1 MSAPHS
7 IHGADVVVIGG
18 GVVGL
23 ATAAALGERGARV
36 TLLEERREGL
46 ASTAAAG
53 MLAPTMERA
62 SAGSAA
68 HAFALAARDLYPSYL
83 AALEELTGIRVPLNR
98 EGVLE
103 LVVDEASAE
112 SRRTAMA
119 AEAGAAAASRNAA
132 AEASRA
138 GPGSAACGE
147 WIDGARLRSLE
158 PELAP
163 VAGAVLYPGDGAVD
177 NVVLV
182 RALEALVAA
191 STSVTVIGEGARS
204 LSFEGHG
211 AAVTLGSGGRLE
223 CSTVVLAAGAWSP
236 LLEGLPRSLPVEPVR
251 GQAISLSAAPV
262 RHVTYGPRG
271 YIVPREGTRTV
282 VGATMEHVGFDTGK
296 TAEVATRLAT
306 VAREMAPA
314 FGRARTLDHWS
325 GLRPITPDLL
335 PIIGRDPLHP
345 ALIYA
350 CGHSRNGIL
359 LAPLT
364 GECVADIAMGRA
376 APLDVTPFEVTR
388 FAPEQ

>member
-1 MSAPHS
+1 MNAPHPA
-7 IHGADVVVIGG
+7 HGADVVIVGG
-18 GVVGL
+18 GLVGL

-36 TLLEERREGL
+36 TLLEERRAGV

-53 MLAPTMERA
+53 MLAPTMERG

-83 AALEELTGIRVPLNR
+83 DALAELTGIRVPLNR

-103 LVVDEASAE
+103 LVLDE
-112 SRRTAMA
+112 
-119 AEAGAAAASRNAA
+119 AA
-132 AEASRA
+132 AESHRA
-138 GPGSAACGE
+138 ALSNGGAAGGARDTGGAGSPPGGE
-147 WIDGARLRSLE
+147 WIDSDRLRSLE
-158 PELAP
+158 PELASA
-163 VAGAVLYPGDGAVD
+163 AGAVLYPQDGAVD

-191 STSVTVIGEGARS
+191 SPSVRVMHEGARS
-204 LSFEGHG
+204 LELNDD
-211 AAVTLGSGGRLE
+211 AATVTLANGERIG
-223 CSTVVLAAGAWSP
+223 CSNVVLAAGAWSP
-236 LLEGLPRSLPVEPVR
+236 LLLGLPRALPVEPVR
-251 GQAISLSAAPV
+251 GQAIALGAAPV

-271 YIVPREGTRTV
+271 YIVPREGSRTV
-282 VGATMEHVGFDTGK
+282 VGATMEHVGFDTGV
-296 TAEVATRLAT
+296 TAETATRLAG

-314 FGRARTLDHWS
+314 FERARTLDHWC
-325 GLRPITPDLL
+325 GLRPVTPDFL
-335 PIIGRDPLHP
+335 PIIGRDPLHS

-364 GECVADIAMGRA
+364 GECVADIAIGRE
-376 APLDVTPFEVTR
+376 APVDITPFSVRR

>member
-1 MSAPHS
+1 VSASHPA
-7 IHGADVVVIGG
+7 HGADVVIVGG
-18 GVVGL
+18 GLVGL
-23 ATAAALGERGARV
+23 ATAAALGERGV
-36 TLLEERREGL
+36 QVILLEERRAGV

-53 MLAPTMERA
+53 MLAPTMERG

-83 AALEELTGIRVPLNR
+83 DALGELTGIRVPLNR

-103 LVVDEASAE
+103 LVLDEGAAESQRAALAASAAG
-112 SRRTAMA
+112 T
-119 AEAGAAAASRNAA
+119 AGAP
-132 AEASRA
+132 
-138 GPGSAACGE
+138 PGGE
-147 WIDGARLRSLE
+147 WIDGAQLRALE

-163 VAGAVLYPGDGAVD
+163 VAGAVLYPRDGAVD

-191 STSVTVIGEGARS
+191 SPSVRVVNEGARA
-204 LSFEGHG
+204 LELNRD
-211 AAVTLGSGGRLE
+211 AASVTLANGERLG
-223 CSTVVLAAGAWSP
+223 CSSVVLAAGAWSP
-236 LLEGLPRSLPVEPVR
+236 LLVGLPRPLPVEPVR

-271 YIVPREGTRTV
+271 YIVPREGSRTV
-282 VGATMEHVGFDTGK
+282 VGATMEHVGFDSGV
-296 TAEVATRLAT
+296 TAETATRLAAT
-306 VAREMAPA
+306 AREMAPV
-314 FGRARTLDHWS
+314 FERARTLDHWC
-325 GLRPITPDLL
+325 GLRPVTPDFL

-364 GECVADIAMGRA
+364 GECVADIAIGRE
-376 APLDVTPFEVTR
+376 APMDVTPFSVRR